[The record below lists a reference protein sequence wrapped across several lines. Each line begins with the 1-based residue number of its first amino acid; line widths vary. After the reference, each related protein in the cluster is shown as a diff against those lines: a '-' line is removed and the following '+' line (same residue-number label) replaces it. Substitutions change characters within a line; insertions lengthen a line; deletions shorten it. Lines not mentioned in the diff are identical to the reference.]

1 MEEEEVGEDK
11 EAGGDAKEA
20 TPWGEDFFFPFVYH
34 ISCFLFFFFCLS
46 HVFVCLKVQRTRM
59 QR

>member
-1 MEEEEVGEDK
+1 VELGLVEGTYLDERI
-11 EAGGDAKEA
+11 
-20 TPWGEDFFFPFVYH
+20 FFY
-34 ISCFLFFFFCLS
+34 FFCLS